1 MDEDNNQENRTTDL
15 QESMQKGKSL
25 LNSAKDK
32 GKKIS
37 GSKTLHNKS
46 GGNVVEKGA
55 KVRANIE
62 RAKGHAKKTKGAA
75 KVGVGAGT
83 IAAGG
88 ATTGAGTALTALGG
102 ALASTVIGAPAAAPL
117 IEAGQSAIKTG
128 ADITKKGAN
137 TIKSGTKDIAA
148 GTKDLKRAKEI
159 EKTGK
164 SKGKSDDSSSP
175 IPKPIKPK
183 IPDKMQLYRKAKEK
197 IVRTTIKI
205 AIIIGAILLFLLI
218 LMIITI
224 FSRSSQKTNGSYNE
238 GDLSN
243 VPYVVDSQ
251 IMSKLIITTDESGKF
266 KFAFQDDEGNE
277 KTLDEA
283 IDAALETLAANGCKA
298 YNDMGDTDEDR
309 KKILKKMI
317 LAEIATQY
325 PDLSNEM
332 KKYTEED
339 NSDKNTTVNNT
350 TVDSNNTTDN
360 TTSENSNS
368 TANNTTNNTKTD
380 NNANSTE
387 NNNSENSESNSNV
400 EVASDIET
408 GWIWTMSFENMN
420 AYLYHHNSD
429 RVSYEDSL
437 YVKGYITEDRK
448 NYIVVANP
456 TGLYL
461 GPGVQLESN
470 APLFQEFG
478 VDVSGLSAGA
488 EVDADIVENVSK
500 KAYENMVEKVK
511 SDALEYGVTLSDT
524 QAMAGADAYYLNGP
538 YSSATN
544 LGNLY
549 NQYGDTESLARN
561 YIGFSY
567 VESEEQANSRSS
579 CAWVLF
585 HFGKFRSV
593 SNDFNEMLESGEISN
608 FSTYVPSGGSSS
620 ELQGRI
626 QIKRKDENG
635 NEKILKYTD
644 PVTFNS
650 LISKKNSSVMNYYT
664 LESGS
669 GNTATDVNGVKLEGG
684 DVAEQ
689 IWNFF
694 INDMGYSEPVAAG
707 IMGNIMRECG
717 GDTLSGLD
725 PSAQNSYGN
734 GHYGIIQWDMVYC
747 SEVVGQDLAGQLAF
761 FSRWIQSNEFDTYAG
776 NYQAGFSYEKF
787 LQLTDPEQAAIAFG
801 SIMERFGTPY
811 SSGGMNSEY
820 ERRGSNA
827 KNAYATLAGTSTNK
841 DKESENKDSS
851 KSDKTSKDKD
861 SSKSDKKSKD
871 KDSSKS
877 NKTSNSSSSSTSSS
891 GNSFLQTAIECH
903 KYLRENGYRYSQGRA
918 IPIVKGEPENERRVD
933 CSAYVSWCLY
943 EFGLYKEKWE
953 LSAESVKEW
962 GKQGNLETIYEGSTN
977 NVKDIPDIQ
986 PGDIVVQ
993 VNPNHTQIFYGYD
1006 DSGTAIWL
1014 NCGQNDPINNV
1025 EGEEKY
1031 NKVSQPI
1038 VYVGRVKN
1046 GGSSSS
1052 PIVTSLD
1059 NFLFIGDSR
1068 YTTSANQIE
1077 ALGNNINNQGVGSAR
1092 IDEWLKVA
1100 SNGGK
1105 GTVQSKSVDITGTY
1119 SGISVQLG
1127 ANSINATV
1135 DAPAGAETA
1144 AEQMK
1149 EFLDK
1154 LKELHPGTP
1163 IFVNSCLGVNSNA
1176 TSSGYSWDVSKMRDN
1191 MKAFDQVVSDYCNQ
1205 TEDLYFI
1212 DISSDLMDENGF
1224 VKLEYESDGL
1234 HCNTEGS
1241 EIFAKNIKEAI
1252 LAMGASSNN
1261 SSSSNGACKYKLVV
1275 ASKNETSTTIKDT
1288 YTYSN
1293 TYSIEKSNG
1302 IQKNGLKQQYSE
1314 PGDKTVS
1321 SASNSTYTKT
1331 AVDYQ
1336 TALQKYT
1343 LYFDFL
1349 WAILINTSGD
1359 SELISNWADLALNG
1373 SVIITVY
1380 SDSSSSSSTT
1390 TVDKGTYSHT
1400 EASDG
1405 PVAIYDV
1412 YNVSEQT
1419 IKTTKSINS
1428 KPAIT
1433 KADTW
1438 LIDYTNQADSYS
1450 EFKGKTKEKLI
1461 EKIDEE
1467 SESDN
1472 IIKILRNDR
1481 RRMIQL
1487 YREEDTVDLILE
1499 ENEKVNFM
1507 IDVYSYILQVARG
1520 ELPDKVKLKI
1530 NSLLDTSVFDLSNT
1544 DEASV
1549 NKVLLYDSLD
1559 LSEADI
1565 EMLYNAVEKICEPF
1579 GDNDENTN
1587 RKKMVTSVILNRV
1600 MSSKFP
1606 DSVKAV
1612 LKQRHQFEN
1621 LNSISELDNIT
1632 VSDSTKQAVDT
1643 VIVGGDCA
1651 QRSVYFAKPSTAEK
1665 NKWDDKYKFT
1675 FNDGDKTDN
1684 SFNYYTTDEVD
1695 SELEKYE
1702 TTISGNTTRP
1712 SLTAQKIIKWAKS
1725 QVGKSKFENRHEN
1738 TTMSSNNSSPQFVKS
1753 AYFEGGMEYLSGDIP
1768 CPNEIKR
1775 KDDGTIDW
1783 SDIPEAAVIVS
1794 NSGIVSLYIGN
1805 GYVIEA
1811 GGDTIKKLTIDESQ
1825 SGKDAKGWGFAASDQ
1840 DSAKDELV
1848 VAIGGG
1854 NYAEGWTSFGYRN
1867 EQIRATGIAGV
1878 YRIGN
1883 RTHNVYVQGWNDL
1896 WGPKPFSEGNYGS
1909 SACGA
1914 TSVAI
1919 IVSGYKGD
1927 VRPDE
1932 IGACMYSH
1940 TNYVTSHDSLSYALN
1955 QYGLKAE
1962 WKYTISKDEIIQHL
1976 KEGNPVILNIYAAS
1990 DVIVGRSAYDGHYV
2004 TLLGINSKGEIMLG
2018 DPAGGG
2024 INNGYFSEDEIFGNL
2039 GGTNSSV
2046 CFISQ

>member
-298 YNDMGDTDEDR
+298 YNDMGNTDEDR

-339 NSDKNTTVNNT
+339 NSDKKTTVNNT

-368 TANNTTNNTKTD
+368 TTNNTTNNTTTD

-861 SSKSDKKSKD
+861 SSKSDK
-871 KDSSKS
+871 
-877 NKTSNSSSSSTSSS
+877 TSNSSSSSTSSS

-903 KYLRENGYRYSQGRA
+903 KYLRENEYYYSQGRSM
-918 IPIVKGEPENERRVD
+918 PVVKGEPENQRRID
-933 CSAYVSWCLY
+933 CSGYVSWCLY
-943 EFGLYKEKWE
+943 EFGVYKEQWQLGSE
-953 LSAESVKEW
+953 GVMEW
-962 GKQGNLETIYEGSTN
+962 GKQGNLETVYEGSTTT
-977 NVKDIPDIQ
+977 VKDIPDIQ
-986 PGDIVVQ
+986 PGDIIVETGDIG
-993 VNPNHTQIFYGYD
+993 HTQIFYGYD
-1006 DSGTAIWL
+1006 DSGTAVWL
-1014 NCGQNDPINNV
+1014 NCGGNDSIKRE
-1025 EGEEKY
+1025 EGTEKY
-1031 NKVSQPI
+1031 NTTDKTI
-1038 VYVGRVKN
+1038 IYVGRVKN
-1046 GGSSSS
+1046 GGGSSAV
-1052 PIVTSLD
+1052 VTSLD

-1068 YTTSANQIE
+1068 YASAKSQIE
-1077 ALGNNINNQGVGSAR
+1077 TLGNNINIQGIVSAR

-1105 GTVQSKSVDITGTY
+1105 GTVQSTSVDITGTY

-1144 AEQMK
+1144 ASQMK

-1163 IFVNSCLGVNSNA
+1163 IFVNSCLGVNSKA
-1176 TSSGYSWDVSKMRDN
+1176 TSSGYTWDVSKMRDN

-1212 DISSDLMDENGF
+1212 DISNDLMDENGF
-1224 VKLEYESDGL
+1224 VKLEYEDDGL
-1234 HCNTEGS
+1234 HCNTAGA

-1252 LAMGASSNN
+1252 LAMGASSNT

-1288 YTYSN
+1288 YTYSY

-1302 IQKNGLKQQYSE
+1302 IQKNGLQQQYSE
-1314 PGDKTVS
+1314 PGDKIVS

-1373 SVIITVY
+1373 SVTITVY

-1481 RRMIQL
+1481 RRMLQL
-1487 YREEDTVDLILE
+1487 YREEDTVDLMLE

-1587 RKKMVTSVILNRV
+1587 RKKMVTSVILNRM

-1695 SELEKYE
+1695 SELKKYE

-1725 QVGKSKFENRHEN
+1725 QIGKSKFENRHEN
-1738 TTMSSNNSSPQFVKS
+1738 TTMNSNNSSPQFVKS

-1840 DSAKDELV
+1840 DSARDELV
-1848 VAIGGG
+1848 VAVGGG
-1854 NYAEGWTSFGYRN
+1854 NYAQGWTPMG
-1867 EQIRATGIAGV
+1867 TDGIAGI
-1878 YRIGN
+1878 YTIGN
-1883 RTHNVYVQGWNDL
+1883 KSYKAYVQGGCGAPWQYE
-1896 WGPKPFSEGNYGS
+1896 KFSESGSYGKA
-1909 SACGA
+1909 ACGV

-1919 IVSGYKGD
+1919 IATGYGNDVTPLDVGTYAYSVVGRPVGD
-1927 VRPDE
+1927 PTT
-1932 IGACMYSH
+1932 A
-1940 TNYVTSHDSLSYALN
+1940 VTSWATLQACLDH
-1955 QYGLKAE
+1955 YGIKNSGF
-1962 WKYTISKDEIIQHL
+1962 KTGVTKDEIIEHL
-1976 KEGNPVILNIYAAS
+1976 KQGKPVIMNVSGYEEPI
-1990 DVIVGRSAYDGHYV
+1990 GRSTYDGHYV
-2004 TLLGINSKGEIMLG
+2004 TLLGMDSQGRIFLG
-2018 DPAGGG
+2018 DPASGGANSDYFAPENIFSASYSG
-2024 INNGYFSEDEIFGNL
+2024 I
-2039 GGTNSSV
+2039 
-2046 CFISQ
+2046 CFIED

>member
-368 TANNTTNNTKTD
+368 TANNTTNNTTTD

-861 SSKSDKKSKD
+861 SSKSDK
-871 KDSSKS
+871 
-877 NKTSNSSSSSTSSS
+877 TSNSSSSSTSSS

-903 KYLRENGYRYSQGRA
+903 KYLRENEYYYSKGRSM
-918 IPIVKGEPENERRVD
+918 PVVKGEPENQRRID
-933 CSAYVSWCLY
+933 CSGYVSWCLY
-943 EFGLYKEKWE
+943 EFGVYKEQWQLGSE
-953 LSAESVKEW
+953 GVMEW
-962 GKQGNLETIYEGSTN
+962 GKQGNLETVYEGSTTT
-977 NVKDIPDIQ
+977 VKDIPDIQ
-986 PGDIVVQ
+986 PGDIIVETGDIG
-993 VNPNHTQIFYGYD
+993 HTQIFYGYD
-1006 DSGTAIWL
+1006 DSGTAVWL
-1014 NCGQNDPINNV
+1014 NCGGNDSIKRE
-1025 EGEEKY
+1025 EGTEKY
-1031 NKVSQPI
+1031 NTTDKTI
-1038 VYVGRVKN
+1038 IYVGRVKN
-1046 GGSSSS
+1046 GGGSSAV
-1052 PIVTSLD
+1052 VTSLD

-1068 YTTSANQIE
+1068 YASAKSQIE
-1077 ALGNNINNQGVGSAR
+1077 TLGNNINIQGIVSAR

-1105 GTVQSKSVDITGTY
+1105 GTVQSTSVDITGTY

-1144 AEQMK
+1144 ASQMK

-1163 IFVNSCLGVNSNA
+1163 IFVNSCLGVNSKA
-1176 TSSGYSWDVSKMRDN
+1176 TSSGYTWDVSKMRDN

-1212 DISSDLMDENGF
+1212 DISNDLMDENGF
-1224 VKLEYESDGL
+1224 VKLEYEDDGL
-1234 HCNTEGS
+1234 HCNTAGA

-1252 LAMGASSNN
+1252 LAMGASSNT

-1288 YTYSN
+1288 YTYSY

-1302 IQKNGLKQQYSE
+1302 IQKNGLQQQYSE
-1314 PGDKTVS
+1314 PGDKIVS

-1373 SVIITVY
+1373 SVTITVY

-1481 RRMIQL
+1481 RRMLQL
-1487 YREEDTVDLILE
+1487 YREEDTVDLMLE

-1587 RKKMVTSVILNRV
+1587 RKKMVTSVILNRM

-1695 SELEKYE
+1695 SELKKYE

-1725 QVGKSKFENRHEN
+1725 QIGKSKFENRHEN
-1738 TTMSSNNSSPQFVKS
+1738 TTMNSNNSSPQFVKS

-1840 DSAKDELV
+1840 DSARDELV
-1848 VAIGGG
+1848 VAVGGG
-1854 NYAEGWTSFGYRN
+1854 NYAQGWTPMG
-1867 EQIRATGIAGV
+1867 TDGIAGI
-1878 YRIGN
+1878 YTIGN
-1883 RTHNVYVQGWNDL
+1883 KSYKAYVQ
-1896 WGPKPFSEGNYGS
+1896 WGCGAPWQYEKFSESGSYGKA
-1909 SACGA
+1909 ACGV

-1919 IVSGYKGD
+1919 IATGYGNDVTPLDVGTYAYSVVGRPVGD
-1927 VRPDE
+1927 PTK
-1932 IGACMYSH
+1932 A
-1940 TNYVTSHDSLSYALN
+1940 VTSWATLQACLDH
-1955 QYGLKAE
+1955 YGIKNSGF
-1962 WKYTISKDEIIQHL
+1962 KTGVTKDEIIEHL
-1976 KEGNPVILNIYAAS
+1976 KQGKPVIMNVSGYEEPI
-1990 DVIVGRSAYDGHYV
+1990 GRSTYDAHYV
-2004 TLLGINSKGEIMLG
+2004 TLLGMDSQGRIFLG
-2018 DPAGGG
+2018 DPASGGANSDYFAPENIFSASYSG
-2024 INNGYFSEDEIFGNL
+2024 I
-2039 GGTNSSV
+2039 
-2046 CFISQ
+2046 CFIED

>member
-1359 SELISNWADLALNG
+1359 SES
-1373 SVIITVY
+1373 
-1380 SDSSSSSSTT
+1380 
-1390 TVDKGTYSHT
+1390 
-1400 EASDG
+1400 
-1405 PVAIYDV
+1405 
-1412 YNVSEQT
+1412 
-1419 IKTTKSINS
+1419 
-1428 KPAIT
+1428 
-1433 KADTW
+1433 
-1438 LIDYTNQADSYS
+1438 
-1450 EFKGKTKEKLI
+1450 
-1461 EKIDEE
+1461 
-1467 SESDN
+1467 
-1472 IIKILRNDR
+1472 
-1481 RRMIQL
+1481 
-1487 YREEDTVDLILE
+1487 
-1499 ENEKVNFM
+1499 
-1507 IDVYSYILQVARG
+1507 
-1520 ELPDKVKLKI
+1520 
-1530 NSLLDTSVFDLSNT
+1530 
-1544 DEASV
+1544 
-1549 NKVLLYDSLD
+1549 
-1559 LSEADI
+1559 
-1565 EMLYNAVEKICEPF
+1565 
-1579 GDNDENTN
+1579 
-1587 RKKMVTSVILNRV
+1587 
-1600 MSSKFP
+1600 
-1606 DSVKAV
+1606 
-1612 LKQRHQFEN
+1612 
-1621 LNSISELDNIT
+1621 
-1632 VSDSTKQAVDT
+1632 
-1643 VIVGGDCA
+1643 
-1651 QRSVYFAKPSTAEK
+1651 
-1665 NKWDDKYKFT
+1665 
-1675 FNDGDKTDN
+1675 
-1684 SFNYYTTDEVD
+1684 
-1695 SELEKYE
+1695 
-1702 TTISGNTTRP
+1702 
-1712 SLTAQKIIKWAKS
+1712 
-1725 QVGKSKFENRHEN
+1725 
-1738 TTMSSNNSSPQFVKS
+1738 
-1753 AYFEGGMEYLSGDIP
+1753 
-1768 CPNEIKR
+1768 
-1775 KDDGTIDW
+1775 
-1783 SDIPEAAVIVS
+1783 
-1794 NSGIVSLYIGN
+1794 
-1805 GYVIEA
+1805 
-1811 GGDTIKKLTIDESQ
+1811 KKLM
-1825 SGKDAKGWGFAASDQ
+1825 
-1840 DSAKDELV
+1840 
-1848 VAIGGG
+1848 
-1854 NYAEGWTSFGYRN
+1854 
-1867 EQIRATGIAGV
+1867 
-1878 YRIGN
+1878 
-1883 RTHNVYVQGWNDL
+1883 
-1896 WGPKPFSEGNYGS
+1896 
-1909 SACGA
+1909 
-1914 TSVAI
+1914 
-1919 IVSGYKGD
+1919 
-1927 VRPDE
+1927 VRRQ
-1932 IGACMYSH
+1932 
-1940 TNYVTSHDSLSYALN
+1940 TSH
-1955 QYGLKAE
+1955 
-1962 WKYTISKDEIIQHL
+1962 
-1976 KEGNPVILNIYAAS
+1976 
-1990 DVIVGRSAYDGHYV
+1990 
-2004 TLLGINSKGEIMLG
+2004 LLM
-2018 DPAGGG
+2018 
-2024 INNGYFSEDEIFGNL
+2024 
-2039 GGTNSSV
+2039 
-2046 CFISQ
+2046 

>member
-298 YNDMGDTDEDR
+298 YNDMGNTDEDR

-339 NSDKNTTVNNT
+339 NSDKKTTVNNT

-368 TANNTTNNTKTD
+368 TTNNTTNNTTTD

-861 SSKSDKKSKD
+861 SSKSDK
-871 KDSSKS
+871 
-877 NKTSNSSSSSTSSS
+877 TSNSSSSSTSSS

-903 KYLRENGYRYSQGRA
+903 KYLRENEYYYSQGKSM
-918 IPIVKGEPENERRVD
+918 PVVKGEPENQRRID
-933 CSAYVSWCLY
+933 CSGYVSWCLY
-943 EFGLYKEKWE
+943 EFGVYKEQWQLGSE
-953 LSAESVKEW
+953 GVMEW
-962 GKQGNLETIYEGSTN
+962 GKQGNLETVYEGSTTT
-977 NVKDIPDIQ
+977 VKDIPDIQ
-986 PGDIVVQ
+986 PGDIIVETGDIG
-993 VNPNHTQIFYGYD
+993 HTQIFYGYD
-1006 DSGTAIWL
+1006 DSGTAVWL
-1014 NCGQNDPINNV
+1014 NCGGNDSIKRE
-1025 EGEEKY
+1025 EGTEKY
-1031 NKVSQPI
+1031 NTTDKTI
-1038 VYVGRVKN
+1038 IYVGRVKN
-1046 GGSSSS
+1046 GGGSSAV
-1052 PIVTSLD
+1052 VTSLD

-1068 YTTSANQIE
+1068 YASAKSQIE
-1077 ALGNNINNQGVGSAR
+1077 TLGNNINIQGIVSAR

-1105 GTVQSKSVDITGTY
+1105 GTVQSTSVDITGTY

-1144 AEQMK
+1144 ASQMK

-1163 IFVNSCLGVNSNA
+1163 IFVNSCLGVNSKA
-1176 TSSGYSWDVSKMRDN
+1176 TSSGYTWDVSKMRDN

-1212 DISSDLMDENGF
+1212 DISNDLMDENGF
-1224 VKLEYESDGL
+1224 VKLEYEDDGL
-1234 HCNTEGS
+1234 HCNTAGA

-1252 LAMGASSNN
+1252 LAMGASSNT

-1288 YTYSN
+1288 YTYSY

-1302 IQKNGLKQQYSE
+1302 IQKNGLQQQYSE
-1314 PGDKTVS
+1314 PGDKIVS

-1373 SVIITVY
+1373 SVTITVY

-1481 RRMIQL
+1481 RRMLQL
-1487 YREEDTVDLILE
+1487 YREEDTVDLMLE

-1587 RKKMVTSVILNRV
+1587 RKKMVTSVILNRM

-1695 SELEKYE
+1695 SELKKYE

-1725 QVGKSKFENRHEN
+1725 QIGKSKFENRHEN
-1738 TTMSSNNSSPQFVKS
+1738 TTMNSNNSSPQFVKS

-1840 DSAKDELV
+1840 DSARDELV
-1848 VAIGGG
+1848 VAVGGG
-1854 NYAEGWTSFGYRN
+1854 NYAQGWTPMG
-1867 EQIRATGIAGV
+1867 TDGIAGI
-1878 YRIGN
+1878 YTIGN
-1883 RTHNVYVQGWNDL
+1883 KSYKAYVQCGCGAPWQYE
-1896 WGPKPFSEGNYGS
+1896 KFSESGSYGKAAS
-1909 SACGA
+1909 GV

-1919 IVSGYKGD
+1919 IATGYGNDVTPLDVGTYAYSVVGRPVGD
-1927 VRPDE
+1927 PTT
-1932 IGACMYSH
+1932 A
-1940 TNYVTSHDSLSYALN
+1940 VTSWATLQACLDH
-1955 QYGLKAE
+1955 YGIKNSGF
-1962 WKYTISKDEIIQHL
+1962 KTGVTKDEIIEHL
-1976 KEGNPVILNIYAAS
+1976 KQGKPVIMNVSGYEEPI
-1990 DVIVGRSAYDGHYV
+1990 GRSTYDGHYV
-2004 TLLGINSKGEIMLG
+2004 TLLGMDSQGRIFLG
-2018 DPAGGG
+2018 DPASGGANSDYFAPENIFSASYSG
-2024 INNGYFSEDEIFGNL
+2024 I
-2039 GGTNSSV
+2039 
-2046 CFISQ
+2046 CFIED

>member
-62 RAKGHAKKTKGAA
+62 RAKGHAKKAKGAA

-183 IPDKMQLYRKAKEK
+183 IPNKMQLYRKAKEK

-368 TANNTTNNTKTD
+368 TANNTTNNTTTD

-861 SSKSDKKSKD
+861 SSKSDK
-871 KDSSKS
+871 
-877 NKTSNSSSSSTSSS
+877 TSNSSSSSTSSS

-903 KYLRENGYRYSQGRA
+903 KYLRENEYYYSQGRSM
-918 IPIVKGEPENERRVD
+918 PVVKGEPENQRRID
-933 CSAYVSWCLY
+933 CSGYVSWCLY
-943 EFGLYKEKWE
+943 EFGVYKEQWQLGSE
-953 LSAESVKEW
+953 GVMEW
-962 GKQGNLETIYEGSTN
+962 GKQGNLETVYEGSTTT
-977 NVKDIPDIQ
+977 VKDIPDIQ
-986 PGDIVVQ
+986 PGDIIVETGDIG
-993 VNPNHTQIFYGYD
+993 HTQIFYGYD
-1006 DSGTAIWL
+1006 DSGTAVWL
-1014 NCGQNDPINNV
+1014 NCGGNDSIKRE
-1025 EGEEKY
+1025 EGTEKY
-1031 NKVSQPI
+1031 NTTDKTI
-1038 VYVGRVKN
+1038 IYVGRVKN
-1046 GGSSSS
+1046 GGGSSAV
-1052 PIVTSLD
+1052 VTSLD

-1068 YTTSANQIE
+1068 YASAKSQIE
-1077 ALGNNINNQGVGSAR
+1077 TLGNNINIQGIVSAR

-1105 GTVQSKSVDITGTY
+1105 GTVQSTSVDITGTY

-1144 AEQMK
+1144 ASQMK

-1163 IFVNSCLGVNSNA
+1163 IFVNSCLGVNSKA
-1176 TSSGYSWDVSKMRDN
+1176 TSSGYTWDVSKMRDN

-1212 DISSDLMDENGF
+1212 DISNDLMDENGF
-1224 VKLEYESDGL
+1224 VKLEYEDDGL
-1234 HCNTEGS
+1234 HCNTAGA

-1252 LAMGASSNN
+1252 LAMGASSNT

-1288 YTYSN
+1288 YTYSY

-1302 IQKNGLKQQYSE
+1302 IQKNGLQQQYSE
-1314 PGDKTVS
+1314 PGDKIVS

-1373 SVIITVY
+1373 SVTITVY

-1481 RRMIQL
+1481 RRMLQL
-1487 YREEDTVDLILE
+1487 YREEDTVDLMLE

-1587 RKKMVTSVILNRV
+1587 RKKMVTSVILNRM

-1695 SELEKYE
+1695 SELKKYE

-1725 QVGKSKFENRHEN
+1725 QIGKSKFENRHEN
-1738 TTMSSNNSSPQFVKS
+1738 TTMNSNNSSPQFVKS

-1840 DSAKDELV
+1840 DSARDELV
-1848 VAIGGG
+1848 VAVGGG
-1854 NYAEGWTSFGYRN
+1854 NYAQGWTPMG
-1867 EQIRATGIAGV
+1867 TDGIAGI
-1878 YRIGN
+1878 YTIGN
-1883 RTHNVYVQGWNDL
+1883 KSYKAYVQ
-1896 WGPKPFSEGNYGS
+1896 WGCGAPWQYEKFSESGS
-1909 SACGA
+1909 YEKAACGV

-1919 IVSGYKGD
+1919 IATGYGNDVTPLDVGTYAYSVVGRPVGD
-1927 VRPDE
+1927 PTT
-1932 IGACMYSH
+1932 A
-1940 TNYVTSHDSLSYALN
+1940 VTSWATLQACLDH
-1955 QYGLKAE
+1955 YGIKNSGF
-1962 WKYTISKDEIIQHL
+1962 KTGVTKDEIIEHL
-1976 KEGNPVILNIYAAS
+1976 KQGKPVIMNVSGYEEPI
-1990 DVIVGRSAYDGHYV
+1990 GRSTYDGHYV
-2004 TLLGINSKGEIMLG
+2004 TLLGMDSQGRIFLG
-2018 DPAGGG
+2018 DPASGGANSDYFAPENIFSASYSG
-2024 INNGYFSEDEIFGNL
+2024 I
-2039 GGTNSSV
+2039 
-2046 CFISQ
+2046 CFIED

>member
-75 KVGVGAGT
+75 KVGVGAGN

-148 GTKDLKRAKEI
+148 GTKDFKRAKEI

-164 SKGKSDDSSSP
+164 SKGKSDDSSSS

-183 IPDKMQLYRKAKEK
+183 IPNKMQLYRKAKEK
-197 IVRTTIKI
+197 IVRAAIKI
-205 AIIIGAILLFLLI
+205 AIFIGAILLFLLI

-224 FSRSSQKTNGSYNE
+224 FSRSSQKANGSYKE

-368 TANNTTNNTKTD
+368 TANNTTNNTTTD

-787 LQLTDPEQAAIAFG
+787 LQMTDPEQAAIAFG

-861 SSKSDKKSKD
+861 SSKSDKTSKD

-953 LSAESVKEW
+953 LSADGVKEW

-1068 YTTSANQIE
+1068 YASAKSQIE
-1077 ALGNNINNQGVGSAR
+1077 TLGNNINIQGIVSAR

-1105 GTVQSKSVDITGTY
+1105 GTVQSTSVDITGTY

-1144 AEQMK
+1144 ASQMK

-1163 IFVNSCLGVNSNA
+1163 IFVNSCLGVNSKA
-1176 TSSGYSWDVSKMRDN
+1176 TSSGYTWDVSKMRDN

-1212 DISSDLMDENGF
+1212 DISNDLMDENGF
-1224 VKLEYESDGL
+1224 VKLEYEDDGL
-1234 HCNTEGS
+1234 HCNTAGA

-1252 LAMGASSNN
+1252 LAMGASSNT

-1288 YTYSN
+1288 YTYSY

-1302 IQKNGLKQQYSE
+1302 IQKNGLQQQYSE
-1314 PGDKTVS
+1314 PGDKIVS

-1359 SELISNWADLALNG
+1359 SELISDWADLALNG
-1373 SVIITVY
+1373 SVTITVY
-1380 SDSSSSSSTT
+1380 SDSKSTSSTST
-1390 TVDKGTYSHT
+1390 TDKGTYSHT
-1400 EASDG
+1400 EASNS

-1412 YNVSEQT
+1412 YNVSEVT
-1419 IKTTKSINS
+1419 TTTTKSITS
-1428 KPAIT
+1428 KPTIT

-1450 EFKGKTKEKLI
+1450 EYKRKNKEKLK
-1461 EKIDEE
+1461 EKIDIK
-1467 SESDN
+1467 SKSDN
-1472 IIKILRNDR
+1472 IVKILNSDKS
-1481 RRMIQL
+1481 QL
-1487 YREEDTVDLILE
+1487 KALIDEEDTVDDMLK

-1507 IDVYSYILQVARG
+1507 IDVYSYVLQVSRG
-1520 ELPDKVKLKI
+1520 KSSDTAESKI
-1530 NSLLDTSVFDLSNT
+1530 KDLLDTSVFDLSNT
-1544 DEASV
+1544 DEASMS
-1549 NKVLLYDSLD
+1549 KVLLYDSLE
-1559 LSEADI
+1559 LSDSDVKMI
-1565 EMLYNAVEKICEPF
+1565 YTAVEKICEPF
-1579 GDNDENTN
+1579 GENDDNDK
-1587 RKKMVTSVILNRV
+1587 RKKYVTSVILNRV
-1600 MSSKFP
+1600 LSSEFP
-1606 DSVKAV
+1606 NSVKGV
-1612 LKQRHQFEN
+1612 LNKKYQFEN
-1621 LNSISELDNIT
+1621 FSPSMLEDDITPSE
-1632 VSDSTKQAVDT
+1632 STKLAVDT
-1643 VIVGGDCA
+1643 VVVGGDYSKH
-1651 QRSVYFAKPSTAEK
+1651 SVYFAKPSTAQK
-1665 NKWDDKYKFT
+1665 NKFDEKYVLT
-1675 FNDGDKTDN
+1675 FNDGDETDN
-1684 SFNYYTTDEVD
+1684 SFNYYTTNEIDE
-1695 SELEKYE
+1695 ELSSYE
-1702 TTISGNTTRP
+1702 IPVSNGYTKP
-1712 SLTAQKIIKWAKS
+1712 SLTGKKIIAWAEKQVDKS
-1725 QVGKSKFENRHEN
+1725 EYYNSHEKRK
-1738 TTMSSNNSSPQFVKS
+1738 MKSNNSSADFIKS
-1753 AYFEGGMEYLSGDIP
+1753 AYYEAGLEYVSGDIP
-1768 CPNEIKR
+1768 CPNEIKYN
-1775 KDDGTIDW
+1775 DDGTINYAK
-1783 SDIPEAAVIVS
+1783 IPETAVLVAS
-1794 NSGIVSLYIGN
+1794 NGICALYVGN

-1811 GGDTIKKLTIDESQ
+1811 GGDTIQKVAIDQSQ
-1825 SGKDAKGWGFAASDQ
+1825 GAGKFTGWGFAMSDQ
-1840 DSAKDELV
+1840 DDAREKLV
-1848 VAIGGG
+1848 VTIGG
-1854 NYAEGWTSFGYRN
+1854 NSYSEGWTFYDDPSDG
-1867 EQIRATGIAGV
+1867 IRAEFGIDGKNYKV
-1878 YRIGN
+1878 YM
-1883 RTHNVYVQGWNDL
+1883 QGGSAPWAQE
-1896 WGPKPFSEGNYGS
+1896 PFSESGS
-1909 SACGA
+1909 YAAAACGV
-1914 TSVAI
+1914 TSVATI
-1919 IVSGYKGD
+1919 LTGCGVD
-1927 VRPDE
+1927 VTPYDV
-1932 IGACMYSH
+1932 G
-1940 TNYVTSHDSLSYALN
+1940 SYAYEYVGQPLGSTTTAVTDVSTLAACFDHWN
-1955 QYGLKAE
+1955 VTDRSE
-1962 WKYTISKDEIIQHL
+1962 WSGPDKDKIIEHL
-1976 KEGNPVILNIYAAS
+1976 KEGKPILVLVRGFY
-1990 DVIVGRSAYDGHYV
+1990 GPHGTDGHYID
-2004 TLLGINSKGEIMLG
+2004 LLGYDEQADKVLMADCARQGLDSGWWDLDDIY
-2018 DPAGGG
+2018 PAIAGLMY
-2024 INNGYFSEDEIFGNL
+2024 INN
-2039 GGTNSSV
+2039 
-2046 CFISQ
+2046 